1 MAPILL
7 GVPSTFRMGRDFARI
22 QVGMLKCLITVGEM
36 KLSVAPL
43 SIRAST
49 SEIKD
54 RDRRLTGM
62 WTDRLFER
70 NVACGNTAL
79 SMAKYCGLSKN
90 VFPIR
95 SSLGPIARV
104 VLGRVGSFG
113 PLGLGRHHLR
123 LLQFLLP
130 LQLPLSGRYAH
141 VGCRRVSLVYWS
153 S

>member
-7 GVPSTFRMGRDFARI
+7 GVPSTFRMGRDFVRI
-22 QVGMLKCLITVGEM
+22 RVGMLKRLITVGEM

-49 SEIKD
+49 SEIRD

-90 VFPIR
+90 VFLNH
-95 SSLGPIARV
+95 SSLGPIGRV
-104 VLGRVGSFG
+104 VLGRVGSSE
-113 PLGLGRHHLR
+113 PLRLGRHRLR

-130 LQLPLSGRYAH
+130 LRLPLSGRYVHA
-141 VGCRRVSLVYWS
+141 GCRRVSLVCWS